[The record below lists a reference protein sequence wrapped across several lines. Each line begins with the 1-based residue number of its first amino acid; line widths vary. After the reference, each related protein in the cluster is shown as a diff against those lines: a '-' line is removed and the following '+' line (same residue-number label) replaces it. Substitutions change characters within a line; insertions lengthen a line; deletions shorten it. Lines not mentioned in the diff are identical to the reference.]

1 MFGFS
6 LSEFSRSILGI
17 NQRNLGFI
25 RKLNPPKYKRYADDK
40 LLTKRILGKKRIKTP
55 ELFKIIRSKQQLEY
69 INWAALPNSFVIK
82 PNKGTH
88 GSGIIVFYGKKKGK
102 LEWIMPNMETMN
114 VESIKQHVSD
124 IIDGKY
130 SIDGKVD
137 VAFFEE
143 RVSNHPTL
151 KPYSYRGIPDIRVIV
166 YNSFPIMAEL
176 RLPTRESRGTANLHA
191 GGIGVGIDIG
201 SGVTTTAIHRKGFD
215 LIGDRYDLIEET
227 LDEPKLLLR
236 GIKIP
241 YWEKVLE
248 LSVKSQQISKLGL
261 VGVDIVIDK
270 EKGPMILELNARPG
284 LAIQLANQEGLL
296 LRMNQVQ
303 RYKKKK
309 TVEKY
314 VAIAKNLFGGEIE
327 EQVENLTGREIIGLV
342 ERVSVSPTP
351 AVLDLLKKSKKKNMT
366 PPKESVKSKIDTGA
380 LKSAIDYNLAIALGY
395 KELIGIQNIITK
407 RYHTLDEA
415 HEIREEYDEK
425 VRQRQF
431 ETIKDFVVVKST
443 NGYTVRPVIEAVITL
458 GAVTKTY
465 NLNVSN
471 RSDLLYPVI
480 IGRKDL
486 KEFLIDPTRV
496 FAMRQQ

>member
-1 MFGFS
+1 MFGIS
-6 LSEFSRSILGI
+6 LTEFSRKILGL
-17 NQRNLGFI
+17 NLRNITFI
-25 RKLNPPKYKRYADDK
+25 RRLNPNKYKKYADDK
-40 LLTKRILGKKRIKTP
+40 LLTKRVLGKKKIKTP
-55 ELFKIIRSKQQLEY
+55 ELYKIIRSKEQISY
-69 INWAALPNSFVIK
+69 INWGALPKSFVIK
-82 PNKGTH
+82 PNRGTH

-114 VESIKQHVSD
+114 VEAIKQHIGD

-130 SIDGKVD
+130 SIDGKQD

-143 RVSNHPTL
+143 RVSNHQVL
-151 KPYSYRGIPDIRVIV
+151 RPYAYRGIPDIRVIV

-227 LDEPKLLLR
+227 LDEPRMTLR

-248 LSVKSQQISKLGL
+248 LSVRSQQISKLGL
-261 VGVDIVIDK
+261 VGVDVVIDK

-296 LRMNQVQ
+296 ERITQVQ
-303 RYKKKK
+303 RFKKSK

-314 VAIAKNLFGGEIE
+314 VAIARNLFGGEIE
-327 EQVENLTGREIIGLV
+327 EQVENLTGREIIGLI
-342 ERVSVSPTP
+342 ERVTLTPPP
-351 AVLDLLKKSKKKNMT
+351 AVLEDLIKRKKKGVV
-366 PPKESVKSKIDTGA
+366 PPKETAKCKVDTGA
-380 LKSAIDYNLAIALGY
+380 LKSAIDYNLAVALGY
-395 KELIGIQNIITK
+395 SELIAIQHVITK
-407 RYHTLDEA
+407 RYHSLEEA
-415 HEIREEYDEK
+415 HTVREEYDQK
-425 VRQRQF
+425 VAKKEF
-431 ETIKDFVVVKST
+431 ATIRDFVVVKST
-443 NGYTVRPVIEAVITL
+443 NGYTVRAVIEAQITL
-458 GAVTKTY
+458 GSVTKTY
-465 NLNVSN
+465 KLNVSD

-480 IGRKDL
+480 IGRNDL
-486 KEFLIDPTRV
+486 REFLIDPTRV
-496 FAMRQQ
+496 FTMRQQ

>member
-6 LSEFSRSILGI
+6 LTEFSRKILGL

-25 RKLNPPKYKRYADDK
+25 RQLNPAKYKKYADDK
-40 LLTKRILGKKRIKTP
+40 LLTKKVLGKKKIKTP
-55 ELFKIIRSKQQLEY
+55 ELYKIIRTKQQLEY
-69 INWAALPNSFVIK
+69 INWASLPKSFVIK
-82 PNKGTH
+82 PNRGTH

-102 LEWIMPNMETMN
+102 SEWIMPNMETMN
-114 VESIKQHVSD
+114 ADAIKQHVSD

-130 SIDGKVD
+130 SIDGKQD

-143 RVSNHPTL
+143 RVSNHATL
-151 KPYSYRGIPDIRVIV
+151 KPYSYKGIPDIRVIV

-176 RLPTRESRGTANLHA
+176 RLPTRESKGTANLHA

-227 LDEPKLLLR
+227 LDEPHLLLR
-236 GIKIP
+236 GLKIP
-241 YWEKVLE
+241 HWEKVLE
-248 LSVKSQQISKLGL
+248 LSVISQQISKLGL
-261 VGVDIVIDK
+261 VGVDIVIDQ

-296 LRMNQVQ
+296 ERITQVQ

-314 VAIAKNLFGGEIE
+314 VAIARNLFGGEIE
-327 EQVENLTGREIIGLV
+327 EQVENLTGREIIGLI
-342 ERVSVSPTP
+342 ERAVVTPTP
-351 AVLDLLKKSKKKNMT
+351 AVFELLNKGKKKAVT
-366 PPKESVKSKIDTGA
+366 LPKESVKSKVDTGA

-395 KELIGIQNIITK
+395 KELIGIQQVITK
-407 RYHTLDEA
+407 RYNSLEEA
-415 HEIREEYDEK
+415 HEVREEYDKK
-425 VRQRQF
+425 VYKKEF

-443 NGYTVRPVIEAVITL
+443 NGYTVRAVIEAQITL

-465 NLNVSN
+465 RLNVSD
-471 RSDLLYPVI
+471 RADLLYPVI

-496 FAMRQQ
+496 FTMRQ